1 MIKAIIFDY
10 TGVFTEE
17 SSLLDF
23 CDFYSEKNN
32 LDTDQM
38 KELTISLWLEAR
50 VSNIESNEFWQ
61 QLASYSNKEI
71 SKFRND
77 FINFFGFRNELYNFV
92 VQNLKDNYKLGLL
105 SNQIESWFE
114 PVIKAKKFNAIFDV
128 IVTSYGSKLAKPD
141 KRIFEK
147 IINELKLEPN
157 ECIYIDDFTKNILP
171 AKEIGMSTILFKDFE
186 QFKQEL
192 NSILSH

>member
-23 CDFYSEKNN
+23 CDFYSEKYN
-32 LDTDQM
+32 LNTDQM
-38 KELTISLWLEAR
+38 KELMIRLWLEAR
-50 VSNIESNEFWQ
+50 VSNIESDEFWQ
-61 QLASYSNKEI
+61 QLASYSNQEI
-71 SKFRND
+71 SKFRDD

-92 VQNLKDNYKLGLL
+92 VQNLKDNYKLGML

-114 PVIKAKKFNAIFDV
+114 PVIKAKKFNDIFDV

-147 IINELKLEPN
+147 IISELKLEPN

-186 QFKQEL
+186 QFKHEL
-192 NSILSH
+192 NSILSN

>member
-10 TGVFTEE
+10 TGVFTKE

-23 CDFYSEKNN
+23 CDFYSEKYN
-32 LDTDQM
+32 LNTDQM
-38 KELTISLWLEAR
+38 KELIIRLWLEAR
-50 VSNIESNEFWQ
+50 VSNMESNEFWQ
-61 QLASYSNKEI
+61 QLASYSNQEI
-71 SKFRND
+71 SKFKND
-77 FINFFGFRNELYNFV
+77 FINFFGFRSELYNFV
-92 VQNLKDNYKLGLL
+92 LQNLQDNYKLGML
-105 SNQIESWFE
+105 SNQIESWLE
-114 PVIKAKKFNAIFDV
+114 PEIKAKKFNAIFDV

-141 KRIFEK
+141 KQIFEK

-171 AKEIGMSTILFKDFE
+171 AKEMGMSTILFKDFE

-192 NSILSH
+192 NSILS